1 MSLPVVMSLP
11 VPDGQHETC
20 NEVSSDRG
28 RERSPK
34 VSVTFTINQ
43 LCVRCKFTLEIKT
56 NKKHNYLMYNLL
68 FLMNY
73 ILFIKY
79 NNLEVYRPI
88 TLEVY
93 RPITFDFGVT
103 QRRHDLFTLTA
114 MLLDNYP
121 LTV

>member
-1 MSLPVVMSLP
+1 MSLPVV
-11 VPDGQHETC
+11 DGQHQTC
-20 NEVSSDRG
+20 HEVSSDSG

-34 VSVTFTINQ
+34 VSATSPIHHLRVT
-43 LCVRCKFTLEIKT
+43 CKFTLEIKT

-73 ILFIKY
+73 ILFIK
-79 NNLEVYRPI
+79 NNNFEVYRPI

-103 QRRHDLFTLTA
+103 QRRHDLCTSV